1 MYTMYSDSS
10 SENDIVPCLNSG
22 NVERAGV
29 FNSSDSEAEITKEK
43 SRSSNIKWLHAN
55 LKPQIHTFDDR
66 NSGTITENI
75 TYSSQIIDYFRIF
88 FSEDL
93 MTHITNTTNNFYR
106 CTVEQLDNIPPSL
119 KKWHDTTINELYRF
133 IALTL
138 TMSRLKKLSFNEYW
152 STNEIIRTDVF
163 GKHMARDRYVALQKV
178 LHFSDKRS
186 ETSKN
191 LLIKIREP
199 YDKLR
204 ETFKKSFCPF
214 KNLCIDESHMLY
226 KKRLSFK
233 RYKPERSRLGI
244 KTFVLCD
251 CKTGYVL
258 DFIVYTGAISDVDT
272 FSERFGRSGN
282 IVVNLLQQYLGKG
295 HQLFV
300 DNWFSSPALFNFLH
314 DCTTNSCGTVKKQ
327 REGMP
332 KMGEELKSGESS
344 FRSSGNLLALKWQSK
359 HEVWMLSTSHSA
371 EYRNT
376 RKINYRTGEVL
387 QKPTCILDYSKSMEI
402 ISETNRII
410 NTVECTKNTLQW
422 HKRLFFHLLDLSVWN
437 SYCLYKFKT
446 KKVLSMSEFHL
457 ALITELLQSYPRSVG
472 TVSPLRSESLLR
484 LTERHFPTLHKSDKA
499 NRKNPMRRCV
509 VCAKLDKRRC
519 SRYCCKQCNVGL
531 CIVPCFEMY
540 HTQHYF

>member
-1 MYTMYSDSS
+1 MYSNSS
-10 SENDIVPCLNSG
+10 SANDIVSWRNSE
-22 NVERAGV
+22 NVKQEEILI
-29 FNSSDSEAEITKEK
+29 SSDSKAEITKKK
-43 SRSSNIKWLHAN
+43 SHSSNIKWLHAN
-55 LKPQIHTFDDR
+55 LKPHIHTFDDR
-66 NSGTITENI
+66 HSGIITENI

-106 CTVEQLDNIPPSL
+106 YAVEQLDNIPASL
-119 KKWHDTTINELYRF
+119 KKWHDTTINELYHF

-138 TMSRLKKLSFNEYW
+138 TMSRLKKLSCNEYW

-163 GKHMARDRYVALQKV
+163 GKYMTRDRYLALQKV
-178 LHFSDKRS
+178 LHFSDDKL

-191 LLIKIREP
+191 LLTKIREP
-199 YDKLR
+199 YNKLR

-214 KNLCIDESHMLY
+214 KDLCIDESHMLY
-226 KKRLSFK
+226 NRRLSFK
-233 RYKPERSRLGI
+233 QYKPKRDRFGI

-258 DFIVYTGAISDVDT
+258 DFIVYTGATSDVDI
-272 FSERFGRSGN
+272 FYKKFGRSGN

-300 DNWFSSPALFNFLH
+300 NNWFSSPALFKFLH
-314 DCTTNSCGTVKKQ
+314 NCTINSCGTVRKR
-327 REGMP
+327 RENMP
-332 KMGEELKSGESS
+332 KMKEKLKSGELS

-371 EYRNT
+371 EYRNS
-376 RKINYRTGEVL
+376 RKINYYTGEVI
-387 QKPTCILDYSKSMEI
+387 QKPTCILDYYESMEI
-402 ISETNRII
+402 VNETNRII
-410 NTVECTKNTLQW
+410 STVARTRKTLQRD
-422 HKRLFFHLLDLSVWN
+422 KRLFFHLLDLSVWN

-446 KKVLSMSEFHL
+446 KKILPMSEFHL
-457 ALITELLQSYPRSVG
+457 ALIAELLQTYPRSME
-472 TVSPLRSESLLR
+472 TVSFVTSESLLR

-499 NRKNPMRRCV
+499 NRKNPMRRCA
-509 VCAKLDKRRC
+509 VCSKRDKRRC

-540 HTQHYF
+540 HTQLYF